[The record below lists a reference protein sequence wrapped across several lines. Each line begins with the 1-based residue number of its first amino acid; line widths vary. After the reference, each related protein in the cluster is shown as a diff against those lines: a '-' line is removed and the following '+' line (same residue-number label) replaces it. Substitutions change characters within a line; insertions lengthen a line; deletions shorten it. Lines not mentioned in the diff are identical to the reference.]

1 MAQGLKLNL
10 NKPEKQ
16 RHSMVKETNYQVIIS
31 ELVRR
36 SNEDT
41 RRLRALEQR
50 MDALDTRLAS
60 IEDVSLD
67 KTKKSHMHFAQLDE
81 ATKRLGEEM
90 ITIKNTL
97 DKINKQITN
106 FARKRDIKEIEHMLD
121 LISPQ
126 TEEVIAME
134 S

>member
-1 MAQGLKLNL
+1 
-10 NKPEKQ
+10 
-16 RHSMVKETNYQVIIS
+16 MVKETNYQVIIS

-50 MDALDTRLAS
+50 MDALETRLAS
-60 IEDVSLD
+60 IEDTSLD
-67 KTKKSHMHFAQLDE
+67 KTRKSHMHFTQLDE
-81 ATKRLGEEM
+81 ATKRLNEEM

-97 DKINKQITN
+97 DKINKQIAS
-106 FARKRDIKEIEHMLD
+106 FARKRDIKEIERMLD
-121 LISPQ
+121 LMTPQ
-126 TEEVIAME
+126 AEEVIAME